1 MKIAETILT
10 QNNYKLH
17 SISDE
22 DGDDII
28 AIKQSD
34 I

>member
-22 DGDDII
+22 DDDII